1 MPAALANLPQ
11 ATFASK
17 VVVAD
22 GKATVSRE
30 VDGDAETLSLK
41 LPAVRTIILAS
52 SQRWLFYPIHKLNG
66 LIVTHEFF
74 ETADDVGFHRVKTF
88 FAMKVGSE
96 GLIEPVV
103 QVGTDFLNLFGA
115 PRVREEN

>member
-41 LPAVRTIILAS
+41 LPV
-52 SQRWLFYPIHKLNG
+52 
-66 LIVTHEFF
+66 
-74 ETADDVGFHRVKTF
+74 
-88 FAMKVGSE
+88 M
-96 GLIEPVV
+96 
-103 QVGTDFLNLFGA
+103 
-115 PRVREEN
+115 